1 MSIYYLYLVLF
12 IDDVVL
18 RNSYKDYVLPLGKF
32 RAKTASLIRAKVIC
46 IETINSVV
54 DLRTVVV
61 LLED

>member
-1 MSIYYLYLVLF
+1 MSIHYLYLVSF

-18 RNSYKDYVLPLGKF
+18 RNSYKDHVLPSGKF
-32 RAKTASLIRAKVIC
+32 RAKTASLVRAKVIR

>member
-1 MSIYYLYLVLF
+1 MSIHYLYLVSF

-18 RNSYKDYVLPLGKF
+18 GNSREDHVLPSGKF
-32 RAKTASLIRAKVIC
+32 RAKTASLVRAKVIR
-46 IETINSVV
+46 IETMNSVV